1 MTGEGGVAL
10 RAATALGRI
19 ALDRVDEARGRALP
33 RTAQQLAD
41 PSVLDDLLARHAPKD
56 AAPLP
61 RVRRARLPGVWFE
74 SSNCTNFLIEV
85 EFEGGHGAGDRP
97 LPRTLYAKLP
107 TPNVATRAF
116 ANAMGFWEAEVLFC
130 RRLASRVPVETPRV
144 FAAAWRGARFVL
156 LLENLHERPGT
167 RLFINRD
174 MAAGSTPER
183 ARACLE
189 ALARLH
195 AAYWRTPAHDRDA
208 LLPLRL
214 HAHLAPGARAR
225 SRALAEAA
233 IAPCLRK
240 APDVFRAEHAALC
253 RRALA
258 QWDRLVD
265 AWYAE
270 PLTLLHGDS
279 HVANCFEHPAADGT
293 GTSVGLLDFQGVH
306 WGRGVRDVQYHLI
319 DSLEPQVL
327 ASCERALVDDYV
339 AALAR
344 HGVTLDRDVAWAQY
358 RELSFQ
364 TLVVATVSLGL
375 GSLTER
381 EETVHTVLRRSVA
394 AIERL
399 GFDDVLARR

>member
-19 ALDRVDEARGRALP
+19 ALDRVDELRGRALP
-33 RTAQQLAD
+33 RTAEQLAD
-41 PSVLDDLLARHAPKD
+41 PRMLDELLAGSAPPD
-56 AAPLP
+56 APPLP
-61 RVRRARLPGVWFE
+61 RLRRARLPGVWFE

-85 EFEGGHGAGDRP
+85 EFESAVGADGLR

-107 TPNVATRAF
+107 PPNVATRAF
-116 ANAMGFWEAEVLFC
+116 ANAMGFWQAEVLFC
-130 RRLASRVPVETPRV
+130 RRLAARVPVATPRV
-144 FAAAWRGARFVL
+144 YAAAWRGARFVL

-183 ARACLE
+183 SRACLE

-195 AAYWRTPAHDRDA
+195 AAFWSTPPHERDA
-208 LLPLRL
+208 LLPMRL

-233 IAPCLRK
+233 IGPCHRK
-240 APDVFRAEHAALC
+240 VPDLFRAEHVALC

-258 QWDRLVD
+258 KWDRLVD

-279 HVANCFEHPAADGT
+279 HLANCFEHPATDGS
-293 GTSVGLLDFQGVH
+293 GTAVGLLDFQGVH
-306 WGRGVRDVQYHLI
+306 WGQGVRDVQYHLI
-319 DSLEPQVL
+319 DSLEPDVL
-327 ASCERALVDDYV
+327 AACERTLVDDYV

-344 HGVTLDRDVAWAQY
+344 HGVTLESERALEQY
-358 RELSFQ
+358 RVLSFQ
-364 TLVVATVSLGL
+364 TLVVAMVSLGL

-381 EETVHTVLRRSVA
+381 EDTVRTVLRRSVA

-399 GFDDVLARR
+399 GFADRLDAL